1 LTIKRYFG
9 VNENSHLTLHKVDLV
24 SLCDKYGTPLFVF
37 DEVTL
42 IENFERFKRAFESI
56 YPKVMVCYSVKTNN
70 NLALC
75 KILREKGAYIEVS
88 SLLDL
93 HVALKAGFPGKK
105 IIYDGPFKPIE
116 ALREAIENEVLLIN
130 CESLDEIKRLNT
142 VAEKFGV
149 KQAIGLRINPFKK
162 PHFLKDLHPKTLL
175 EEACFCFPSCRFGFS
190 AEEVPKVLEHVKRMK
205 NLSLECLM
213 THPYYKAVSVLMP
226 LFREAVKNFS
236 FNIKYINIGG
246 GFDPGTCGYIGDLPL
261 VLDYIK
267 EKIGLKSSLNGKKGV
282 SSIEKA
288 ARMVVE
294 SLRQNLDDLHEPTL
308 ITEPG
313 RFIVG
318 PSGLLLLK
326 VDHVKVAGGYKW
338 VFVDG
343 GTNIVPSFYER
354 RELIVAN
361 NCSATEKELVNIVG
375 PLLYPKDFIAIK
387 TLLPKVRERDIIAVL
402 DCGAY
407 TLSSSTQFLY
417 PRPAAVLI
425 NQKGKVRLI
434 REKETFED
442 VYRKDRLF

>member
-1 LTIKRYFG
+1 MTLKEHLS
-9 VNENSHLTLHKVDLV
+9 VNEANHLTLHMVDLI

-37 DEVTL
+37 DEATL
-42 IENFERFKRAFESI
+42 VKNFERFKRAFESI
-56 YPKVMVCYSVKTNN
+56 YSKVMVCYSVKTNN

-93 HVALKAGFPGKK
+93 HVALKAGFSGEK
-105 IIYDGPFKPIE
+105 IIYDGPFKPVD
-116 ALREAIENEVLLIN
+116 ALREAVKNKVLLIN
-130 CESLDEIKRLNT
+130 CESLSEIERLNM
-142 VAEKFGV
+142 VAEDFGV
-149 KQAIGLRINPFKK
+149 KQTIGLRINPFKK
-162 PHFLKDLHPKTLL
+162 PRFLKDLHPKTLL

-190 AEEVPKVLEHVKRMK
+190 TEEIHTVFEHVKKMK

-213 THPYYKAVSVLMP
+213 THPYYKAVNVLMP
-226 LFREAVKNFS
+226 LFKEAVENFG
-236 FNIKYINIGG
+236 FDIKYINIGG

-261 VLDYIK
+261 VLDYVK
-267 EKIGLKSSLNGKKGV
+267 EKIGLKSSLNGKKKV
-282 SSIEKA
+282 SSIEKT
-288 ARMVVE
+288 ARTVVGN
-294 SLRQNLDDLHEPTL
+294 LRRNLNGLPEPTL
-308 ITEPG
+308 VAEPG

-326 VDHVKVAGGYKW
+326 VDHVKVTGGYKW
-338 VFVDG
+338 VLVDG

-361 NCSATEKELVNIVG
+361 NCSATEKESVNIVG

-387 TLLPKVRERDIIAVL
+387 TLLPKVQEGDIIAVS

-425 NQKGKVRLI
+425 NQQGKVHLI
-434 REKETFED
+434 RERETFED
-442 VYRKDRLF
+442 VLSKDKLF